1 MKLLRFGEF
10 ENEKPA
16 LELSNGKRIDVSVF
30 GEDFNEVLLSTN
42 ALVKNFGIDAL
53 TAGDLIRKV

>member
-16 LELSNGKRIDVSVF
+16 VELSNGKRIDVSAF
-30 GEDFNEVLLSTN
+30 GEDFNEAFLLLMDYIVSQN
-42 ALVKNFGIDAL
+42 G
-53 TAGDLIRKV
+53 